1 MANGR
6 DPAPAAGAPAVLGP
20 GRQPRDVDQSLPRSD
35 RFLLGLRWAALATA
49 LLLALFEN
57 APVAGLPGLFGMAL
71 VLNLVVSAGVAA
83 RRPFARG
90 RPVALLAID
99 AGQATAA
106 TLLAGGAHSP
116 FFPLFLL
123 LAVELA
129 VAFDGRAAGAWVL
142 TAGAAHLGASIIP
155 LLGGLTAVDAYMAVG
170 KLFVLLIVGS
180 LAAAFTAQVR
190 LEERHRALAE
200 RHAAQLGLLN
210 DLFFDLNQPHDDLQ
224 RALGAL
230 LRGAQ
235 RLLAADVGMVF
246 LCEPVL
252 GCWRLTAS
260 LGEPSAAPAELAPAA
275 WGWRI
280 AAEETFATGPALGT
294 PLPPGWPDPATQVV
308 TGIRL
313 QAPADGE
320 PGALV
325 IGRPGPPL
333 DDGEWLAFR
342 ALAREAELSLRN
354 ARLLA
359 EEHAQLARLRRFEE
373 ARQSFFSAVAHELR
387 TPLTVL
393 RTLMPSVADW
403 ARLPGDE
410 QSRVVGLVDQNLQ
423 RLESLIG
430 DLLDGA
436 RVEAGAIA
444 LHRQPIDPAG
454 RAGRIVRSMQPLFDS
469 RQQEATVEVEANLP
483 RVDADRRRLDQVVSS
498 LLHNAYKFGRAGGR
512 VRASLARDGENVRV
526 CVEDDG
532 PGVPDDERERIFERF
547 YSASPSGAGQAGLG
561 LGLYVSRE
569 LVALHGGRL
578 WHEPR
583 AGGGSR
589 FCFTLPAVE
598 EGPDG
603 AGGDPDPGD

>member
-1 MANGR
+1 MAPGSR
-6 DPAPAAGAPAVLGP
+6 PHAGS
-20 GRQPRDVDQSLPRSD
+20 QSLPRAD
-35 RFLLGLRWAALATA
+35 RFLLGLRWAALGTA
-49 LLLALFEN
+49 VLLALFEN
-57 APVAGLPGLFGMAL
+57 DPVAGLSGLFAMVLA
-71 VLNLVVSAGVAA
+71 LNLVVSAGAVA

-90 RPVALLAID
+90 RPTALLAID
-99 AGQATAA
+99 AAQATAA

-123 LAVELA
+123 LGVELA
-129 VAFDGRAAGAWVL
+129 VAFDGRAVGAWVL
-142 TAGAAHLGASIIP
+142 TAGGVHLGASILP

-190 LEERHRALAE
+190 LEEWHRALAE
-200 RHAAQLGLLN
+200 RHAAQLALLN

-224 RALGAL
+224 RAFGAL
-230 LRGAQ
+230 LRAAQ
-235 RLLAADVGMVF
+235 RLLAADVGLVF

-252 GCWRLTAS
+252 GCWRLTAA
-260 LGEPSAAPAELAPAA
+260 LDEPSTAPAGLAPAA

-280 AAEETFATGPALGT
+280 ADEETFAAGPALGSL
-294 PLPPGWPDPATQVV
+294 LPPGWPDPTTRVV
-308 TGIRL
+308 AGVRL

-325 IGRPGPPL
+325 IGRPGPEL
-333 DDGEWLAFR
+333 DDSEWLAFR

-410 QSRVVGLVDQNLQ
+410 QPRVVGLVDQNLQ

-430 DLLDGA
+430 DLLDSA

-444 LHRQPIDPAG
+444 LRREPVAPAG
-454 RAGRIVRSMQPLFDS
+454 RVRRVVRSMQPLFDS
-469 RQQEATVEVEANLP
+469 RRQKVAVEAEPGLP
-483 RVDADRRRLDQVVSS
+483 LVDADRRRLDQVVSS
-498 LLHNAYKFGRAGGR
+498 LLHNAHKFGRVGGR
-512 VRASLARDGENVRV
+512 VDARLARDGDNVRV
-526 CVEDDG
+526 CIEDDG
-532 PGVPDDERERIFERF
+532 PGVPDGERQRIFERF

-583 AGGGSR
+583 PDGGAR
-589 FCFTLPAVE
+589 FCFTLPVTE

-603 AGGDPDPGD
+603 SGDDPDPGD